1 MVVPFTIDLIS
12 VKPTRV
18 YFSIYVNIISALILF
33 AVVVYLKKNPC
44 ACNKGTTQLSYLP
57 V

>member
-12 VKPTRV
+12 VTPTRV

-33 AVVVYLKKNPC
+33 AVVVYLKKIH
-44 ACNKGTTQLSYLP
+44 ALAIKGLLN
-57 V
+57 